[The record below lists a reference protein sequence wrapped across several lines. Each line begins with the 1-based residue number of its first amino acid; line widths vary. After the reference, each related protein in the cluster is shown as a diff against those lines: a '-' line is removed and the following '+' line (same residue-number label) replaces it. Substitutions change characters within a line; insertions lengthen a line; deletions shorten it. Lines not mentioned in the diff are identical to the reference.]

1 VETVNKN
8 MKQNEYTDL
17 PKLSMYRFENFFN
30 VYSDVND
37 FKFYNILK
45 NISLFPSDNS
55 SVEIPY
61 IVKYNDTWGLISY
74 KNYNTIDLWWLVCSY
89 NQIQNPVKMPTPGT
103 QIKILKSDYVGAVIL
118 ELNKQIN
125 R

>member
-1 VETVNKN
+1 

-37 FKFYNILK
+37 YKFYNILK

-55 SVEIPY
+55 DVEIPY
-61 IVKYNDTWGLISY
+61 IVKYNDTWALISY
-74 KNYNTIDLWWLVCSY
+74 KQYNTIDLWWLVCSY
-89 NQIQNPVKMPTPGT
+89 NQIENPVKMPTLGT
-103 QIKILKSDYVGAVIL
+103 QIKILKSEYVAAVIL